1 MSFFALP
8 PEINSLL
15 MFSGA
20 GSGPMLEA
28 ATAWNGLASELG
40 TAAQSF
46 ASVTSGL
53 AGQAWQGAA
62 AKAMAAAAA
71 PYAGWLSSAAAQASG
86 AAAQAQ
92 AVASSFE
99 SALAATVHPL
109 AVQANRNGLV
119 QLVMSNLFGQNA
131 PAIAATEAFYEEM
144 WAQDV
149 TAMVGYHGGAAA
161 AAGQL
166 TSGLPQA
173 LQSLPMLPGIPMGGM
188 GGIGSAGGGTTGG
201 SNVGGANPGSSA
213 GDNSVGSA
221 NAGGSGS
228 GYANLGF
235 PTATGY
241 INSGNMVDN
250 SVGSANTVANTGVAD
265 PGSNSVMSGN
275 GGNVGTGSVGGGFA
289 GLGGV
294 AEQKQMPM
302 RGSFGCAS
310 G

>member
-15 MFSGA
+15 MYSGA

-40 TAAQSF
+40 AAAQSF

-92 AVASSFE
+92 AVASAFD

-109 AVQANRNGLV
+109 AVNANRNGLV

-131 PAIAATEAFYEEM
+131 PAIAATEAFY
-144 WAQDV
+144 
-149 TAMVGYHGGAAA
+149 
-161 AAGQL
+161 
-166 TSGLPQA
+166 
-173 LQSLPMLPGIPMGGM
+173 
-188 GGIGSAGGGTTGG
+188 
-201 SNVGGANPGSSA
+201 
-213 GDNSVGSA
+213 
-221 NAGGSGS
+221 
-228 GYANLGF
+228 
-235 PTATGY
+235 
-241 INSGNMVDN
+241 
-250 SVGSANTVANTGVAD
+250 
-265 PGSNSVMSGN
+265 
-275 GGNVGTGSVGGGFA
+275 
-289 GLGGV
+289 
-294 AEQKQMPM
+294 
-302 RGSFGCAS
+302 
-310 G
+310 